1 MNSIE
6 KIRSLKEDQCI
17 VDVLLKE
24 IMTHPCRDC
33 GKCVFGYEGIAQLE
47 MILKD
52 ITEKKGR
59 ESDKALIRD
68 LCGLM
73 KTQSL
78 CEEGIDIADAV
89 KEAFDTYGEIFDE
102 HISKKSCRAGVC
114 KKFMTYHILANK
126 CIGCG
131 ECMDA
136 CEDDAIIGKS
146 KFVHIIDQDECT
158 LCGKCMDHCDEEAI
172 VLAGA
177 VKPRCPKK
185 PIPCKR
191 R

>member
-6 KIRSLKEDQCI
+6 KIRALKEDQCV

-24 IMTHPCRDC
+24 VMTHPCKDC
-33 GKCVFGYEGIAQLE
+33 GKCVFGYEGITQLE

-52 ITEKKGR
+52 ITEKKGNA
-59 ESDKALIRD
+59 SDKVLLEE
-68 LCGLM
+68 LCGMM

-78 CEEGIDIADAV
+78 CEEAVEIADTVA
-89 KEAFDTYGEIFDE
+89 EALHTYGEIFEE
-102 HISKKSCRAGVC
+102 HIAKKMCRAGVC
-114 KKFMTYHILANK
+114 KKFMTYHILANQ

-158 LCGKCMDHCDEEAI
+158 LCGSCLDSCEEGAI
-172 VLAGA
+172 IMAGA

-185 PIPCKR
+185 PIPCKKR
-191 R
+191 

>member
-1 MNSIE
+1 MNRIE
-6 KIRSLKEDQCI
+6 KIRSLKENQCI

-33 GKCVFGYEGIAQLE
+33 GKCVFGYEGITQFE

-68 LCGLM
+68 LCSMM

-102 HISKKSCRAGVC
+102 HISKKACRAGVC
-114 KKFMTYHILANK
+114 KKFMTCHILANK

-158 LCGKCMDHCDEEAI
+158 LCGKCIDHCDEEAI
-172 VLAGA
+172 VMAGA

-185 PIPCKR
+185 PIPCKKR
-191 R
+191 

>member
-1 MNSIE
+1 MNRIE
-6 KIRSLKEDQCI
+6 KIRSLKENQCI

-33 GKCVFGYEGIAQLE
+33 GKCVFGYEGITQFE

-68 LCGLM
+68 LCSMM

-78 CEEGIDIADAV
+78 CEEGIHIADAV

-102 HISKKSCRAGVC
+102 HISKKACRAGVC
-114 KKFMTYHILANK
+114 KKFMTCHILANK

-146 KFVHIIDQDECT
+146 KFVHIIDQEECT
-158 LCGKCMDHCDEEAI
+158 LCGKCIDHCDEEAI
-172 VLAGA
+172 VMAGA

-185 PIPCKR
+185 PIPCKKR
-191 R
+191 